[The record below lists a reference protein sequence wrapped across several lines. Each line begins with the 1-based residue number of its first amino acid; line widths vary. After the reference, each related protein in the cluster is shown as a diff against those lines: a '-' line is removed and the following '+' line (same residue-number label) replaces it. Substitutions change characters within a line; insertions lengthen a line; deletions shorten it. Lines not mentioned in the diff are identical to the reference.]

1 MSIAWSIS
9 KIEKKNMHSF
19 MHLLL
24 FFYFKLYLNIHA
36 VNKFIH
42 VLLWKRIL
50 PFILNSGIPKMQL
63 FVAIVNLRTFVAK
76 RFIINVVVG
85 FFLTRTGR
93 IFWMFFFFFSVFWD
107 YPHKFINNH
116 PDFENTDFCMR
127 NVLELNIKKN
137 FDSKTK
143 LGVSGLKASFCNL
156 GPKN

>member
-9 KIEKKNMHSF
+9 KIEKKKMHSF

-24 FFYFKLYLNIHA
+24 FFYFKLYLNMHA

-63 FVAIVNLRTFVAK
+63 FVAIVNLLTFVAK
-76 RFIINVVVG
+76 RFINVVVG
-85 FFLTRTGR
+85 FFRQEQEESFGC
-93 IFWMFFFFFSVFWD
+93 FFFSVFWD
-107 YPHKFINNH
+107 YLHKFINND
-116 PDFENTDFCMR
+116 PDFENTDFCMW

>member
-9 KIEKKNMHSF
+9 KIEKKKMHSF

-24 FFYFKLYLNIHA
+24 FFYFKLYLNIRA

-63 FVAIVNLRTFVAK
+63 FVAIVNLLTFVAK

-85 FFLTRTGR
+85 FFRQEQEESFGC
-93 IFWMFFFFFSVFWD
+93 FFFQFSGITFTNLSTTIQILKIRTSVCEMFWSL
-107 YPHKFINNH
+107 
-116 PDFENTDFCMR
+116 T
-127 NVLELNIKKN
+127 
-137 FDSKTK
+137 
-143 LGVSGLKASFCNL
+143 
-156 GPKN
+156 